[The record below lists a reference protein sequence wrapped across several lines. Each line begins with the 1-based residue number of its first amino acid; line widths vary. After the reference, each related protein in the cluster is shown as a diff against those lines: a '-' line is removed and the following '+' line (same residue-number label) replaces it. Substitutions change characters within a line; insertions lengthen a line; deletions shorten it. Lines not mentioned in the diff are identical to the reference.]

1 MSYFNQLLQEIYD
14 LSDGMILAAVNDIKT
29 KTGKVLEQPKPNS
42 THTIADLQPPSSA
55 SLPTTT
61 KGKGKTPATESPAS
75 PKKTKASERKTAE
88 SETPIQIKHDKTAA
102 TTRQKDKDTPDAEA
116 AKTNNSKKRSEEMK
130 RWYTGVLGE
139 HLTDY
144 YAYQQQ
150 RNLKISEKGRL
161 FEEKDNPHGQ
171 GIDHIWRRRGK
182 GPGSLPFIVGET
194 KSSLAGF
201 FAFASEFGSLNQ
213 RSWKD
218 EGKLPRFIEVTDEAR
233 LLGKDAEGKLI
244 RNHKGTPMQRLS
256 TTKTK
261 GHQMS
266 HLWICVS
273 LRTETFRS
281 ESDKTELL
289 ISAKDFEDTGYQGTP
304 PWDRWICLVTAKQKA
319 VHDRKRGHKH
329 QIQIPIIVIPF
340 DILKE

>member
-1 MSYFNQLLQEIYD
+1 MSATTTILRQTDDSVAEWLTGVVTGEGQSASQLLVSGVLSLIPGVGQAMDARDIILNIIALSKDPDNPDLWTEMVINLVGIVPGFGDALKVAFKFIRAGHPLGRVLDAVSSHLRGNVEKWLRTIDWQDLSTQLTKRFKEIVNSLISTLNERIVKFALGNDRVSYFNQLLQEIYD

-116 AKTNNSKKRSEEMK
+116 AKTNNSKKRSEEDK
-130 RWYTGVLGE
+130 RWFSGVLAE

-150 RNLKISEKGRL
+150 KNQKIL
-161 FEEKDNPHGQ
+161 
-171 GIDHIWRRRGK
+171 
-182 GPGSLPFIVGET
+182 
-194 KSSLAGF
+194 
-201 FAFASEFGSLNQ
+201 
-213 RSWKD
+213 
-218 EGKLPRFIEVTDEAR
+218 
-233 LLGKDAEGKLI
+233 
-244 RNHKGTPMQRLS
+244 
-256 TTKTK
+256 
-261 GHQMS
+261 
-266 HLWICVS
+266 
-273 LRTETFRS
+273 
-281 ESDKTELL
+281 
-289 ISAKDFEDTGYQGTP
+289 
-304 PWDRWICLVTAKQKA
+304 
-319 VHDRKRGHKH
+319 
-329 QIQIPIIVIPF
+329 
-340 DILKE
+340 